1 MKRSLLT
8 IRLFAVALMLLLG
21 VTFTGTA
28 AQAAPQASASH
39 HALMSSAARS
49 TWVIIRNNS
58 KYQLSIENSYITSG
72 IWTVKPN
79 AVIQPG
85 QESGF
90 GSESNGFMT
99 GTHGSVTYAVAN
111 GQSFS
116 FMWTNPY
123 YGSNTNNLSFST
135 FSYGNSKVVVTRSG
149 GSGNNAVVTL
159 TVSNV

>member
-21 VTFTGTA
+21 IAFTSPA
-28 AQAAPQASASH
+28 AQAAPQASA
-39 HALMSSAARS
+39 ARS
-49 TWVIIRNNS
+49 VWVVIRNNS
-58 KYQLSIENSYITSG
+58 KYPLSAQNSYITSG

-99 GTHGSVTYAVAN
+99 GTHGNVMYGIAN
-111 GQSFS
+111 GQQLS
-116 FMWTNPY
+116 FMWTDPY
-123 YGSNTNNLSFST
+123 AGSN
-135 FSYGNSKVVVTRSG
+135 SYSMSLGGTPYNGKILVTRSG
-149 GSGNNAVVTL
+149 GSGNNAMVVI
-159 TVSNV
+159 TVSNA